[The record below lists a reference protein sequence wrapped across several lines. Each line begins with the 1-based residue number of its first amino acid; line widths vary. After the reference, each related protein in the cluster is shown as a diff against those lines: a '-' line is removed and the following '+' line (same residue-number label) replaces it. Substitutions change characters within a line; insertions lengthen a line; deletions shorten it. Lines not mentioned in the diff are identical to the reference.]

1 MFAKVPGIW
10 ILLCMI
16 QFFILTTNIHQSK
29 MVYGHG
35 HFWSDFSLIKP
46 PGDLVPFWDPF
57 TPLAV
62 HPSSTH
68 PSTSPLG
75 RGMGWLQLRKGPL
88 ALGAIVDSLKTV
100 PSREGSW
107 HIPLEGK
114 GWKIIDSKGL
124 GSRICFFSTGGNY
137 CNSSASV
144 QELQL
149 PKGN

>member
-16 QFFILTTNIHQSK
+16 QISNLTTNIHQSK

-35 HFWSDFSLIKP
+35 HFFRVTFSLIKP
-46 PGDLVPFWDPF
+46 PGGLVPFWNF
-57 TPLAV
+57 TPLAA
-62 HPSSTH
+62 H

-88 ALGAIVDSLKTV
+88 ALGGQSTLLKLFPPGKDHDISHRKGKDGNSSTQ
-100 PSREGSW
+100 
-107 HIPLEGK
+107 K
-114 GWKIIDSKGL
+114 GWDRGYV
-124 GSRICFFSTGGNY
+124 FFSTGGNY
-137 CNSSASV
+137 CNSSFAPA